1 MTHPSLS
8 LQLGQHL
15 QLTPKL
21 QLAIRLLLLSSQE
34 LNQELQCMLES
45 NIMLDSDESLCDLD
59 STFSDLN
66 DGVSTADTSMEYEAS
81 HPETDTGWQNT
92 PQQNNLGLQDY
103 LLWQLKASLLSTEEY
118 CIGEAVIRAIDQHG
132 FLQESLL
139 EIQEDLISLDHH
151 YSLDQ
156 IEYVLRKIQGFE
168 PIGVAAKDVQE
179 CLSLQL
185 ESKAPSPCLN
195 LAKHIVHQHLA
206 LLANHHYPKLKQL
219 CKVRDPLLQQA
230 IHLIQSLH
238 PRPGNALLNHEDCV
252 YVSPDLITYKKNH
265 AWLAKLNP
273 LLLPKLRLNPN
284 YLPWLEKTHFHQESL
299 FLRQHWREA
308 KWLIQ
313 CVQQR
318 NDTLSRVAN
327 CILRHQQA
335 FMDHGPAAMKAL
347 LLKDVAHE
355 LHLHE
360 STISR
365 ISTQKYLQ
373 TPQGTFELKHFFG
386 SHINTSYGQR
396 CPASAIQAFLKEM
409 IQHEDPLHPLSD
421 QHLTEQFIAKG
432 LSVARRTVTKY
443 REHLHIPAAAK
454 RKSMSKGWPSTELP
468 PA

>member
-1 MTHPSLS
+1 MSHASLH
-8 LQLGQHL
+8 LHLGQHL

-34 LNQELQCMLES
+34 LNQELQTMLDS
-45 NIMLDSDESLCDLD
+45 NIMLDSDESLCDVD
-59 STFSDLN
+59 MTFSDLN
-66 DGVSTADTSMEYEAS
+66 DDTPTTDSAMEYEAS
-81 HPETDTGWQNT
+81 SSEADVEWQNPAYQSNT
-92 PQQNNLGLQDY
+92 SLQDY
-103 LLWQLKASLLSTEEY
+103 LLWQLKASLLSKEDY
-118 CIGEAVIRAIDQHG
+118 LIGEAIIRAIDSNG

-139 EIQEDLISLDHH
+139 EIQEDLISLDQH

-156 IEYVLRKIQGFE
+156 IQRVLKIIQGFE
-168 PIGVAAKDVQE
+168 PVGVAAKDVRE

-185 ESKAPSPCLN
+185 DATEAPSHCLA
-195 LAKHIVHQHLA
+195 LAKYIVKQHLS
-206 LLANHHYPKLKQL
+206 LLANHHYPKLKQA
-219 CKVRDPLLQQA
+219 CKAHDQTLQQA

-238 PRPGNALLNHEDCV
+238 PRPGNVLLNKDDSA
-252 YVSPDLITYKKNH
+252 YVSPDLIVYKKNH
-265 AWLAKLNP
+265 CWLAKLNP
-273 LLLPKLRLNPN
+273 LLLPKLRLNPH
-284 YLPWLEKTHFHQESL
+284 YLPWLDKAHFNHDHP

-318 NDTLSRVAN
+318 NETLSRVAN

-386 SHINTSYGQR
+386 SHINTAYGQR
-396 CPASAIQAFLKEM
+396 CPSSAIQAFLKEM

-421 QHLTEQFIAKG
+421 QHLTDQFIAKG

-443 REHLHIPAAAK
+443 RECLHIPAAAK
-454 RKSMSKGWPSTELP
+454 RKRIGR
-468 PA
+468 